1 MASRNPSPASL
12 STPLLSDSISPT
24 PTTNGHAGHH
34 NHDDDDEESPTVCGG
49 DGGGGGDPFAFLSED
64 RPAWWSPRGVS
75 PADPFRNGTPGWCG
89 AYELVRALVC
99 APVAAARLVLF
110 GLSIAVGYAATWVAL
125 RGWVDVRERAAQEG
139 AGPMPAWRRRLMWIT
154 RISARCI
161 LFSFG
166 YHWIRRKGKP
176 APRELAP
183 IVVSNHV
190 SYIEPIYFFYELF
203 PTIVSSDSHDSIP
216 FVGTIIRAMQV
227 IYVDRFSPASR
238 KSAVNEI
245 KRKAACNSFP
255 RVLLFPEGTTTNG
268 RFLISFQHGAF
279 IPGYPVQ
286 PVIVRYPHVHFDQ
299 SWGNISLGKL
309 MFKMFTQFHNF
320 MEVEYLPVVY
330 PPEIKQENALHF
342 AENTSY
348 AMAHALNVIPTS
360 YSYGDS
366 MIMARAVE
374 DGKVNCS
381 NYMVEMAWVKETYGV
396 STSEAMALL
405 EDFLCMSPDKDGRV
419 NAQDF
424 WAHFGLNC
432 TPLCKKIFQ
441 YFDFEAKESITFRQ
455 FLIGCAHLRKQPS
468 FQDACETAFERCR
481 NPLTSHIGREQ
492 LADVLRSSMLELMT
506 DNGMMKLFKTLD
518 VDDDDGISKD
528 DLMASLRKLPFMI
541 ALFAGRIN
549 GEVYIE
555 IV

>member
-1 MASRNPSPASL
+1 MASRNPSASPTSL
-12 STPLLSDSISPT
+12 STPLLSDSI
-24 PTTNGHAGHH
+24 TTTRVANGHARHQGDSQA
-34 NHDDDDEESPTVCGG
+34 DDAASVC
-49 DGGGGGDPFAFLSED
+49 GGGDPFAFLSED
-64 RPAWWSPRGVS
+64 RPPQLRGSSPS
-75 PADPFRNGTPGWCG
+75 DPFLNGTPAWGG
-89 AYELVRALVC
+89 VYELLKLLLC
-99 APVAAARLVLF
+99 APVAAVRLVLF

-125 RGWVDVRERAAQEG
+125 RGWTDLRERTKEG
-139 AGPMPAWRRRLMWIT
+139 ASPMPAWRRRLMWIT

-166 YHWIRRKGKP
+166 YHWIRKKGRP

-183 IVVSNHV
+183 IVVSNHI

-238 KSAVNEI
+238 RAAVNEI

-286 PVIVRYPHVHFDQ
+286 PIVVRYPHVHFDQ

-320 MEVEYLPVVY
+320 MEVEYLPVIY

-366 MIMARAVE
+366 MIMARAAE
-374 DGKVNCS
+374 AGKVNCS
-381 NYMVEMAWVKETYGV
+381 NYMVEMTWVKEMYGV
-396 STSEAMALL
+396 NTSEAMALL
-405 EDFLCMSPDKDGRV
+405 EHFLAMNPDKDGRV

-424 WAHFGLNC
+424 WALFGLNC
-432 TPLCKKIFQ
+432 SHLCKKIFH
-441 YFDFEAKESITFRQ
+441 YFDFDDKESVTFRQ
-455 FLIGCAHLRKQPS
+455 FLVGCAHLRKQPL
-468 FQDACETAFERCR
+468 FQGACETAFEKCR
-481 NPLTSHIGREQ
+481 DPITSDISREQ
-492 LADVLRSSMLELMT
+492 LADVLRSSMRQLTDDEMT
-506 DNGMMKLFKTLD
+506 KLFKTLD
-518 VDDDDGISKD
+518 VDDDDRISKD
-528 DLMASLRKLPFMI
+528 DLMACLATLPFLI

>member
-1 MASRNPSPASL
+1 MASPNPSPTSL
-12 STPLLSDSISPT
+12 SAPLLSSDSIT
-24 PTTNGHAGHH
+24 PTVANGHAHRHH
-34 NHDDDDEESPTVCGG
+34 HHRGDDDDASVCDGE
-49 DGGGGGDPFAFLSED
+49 GGGGEPFAFLSED
-64 RPAWWSPRGVS
+64 GSPWRGRAS
-75 PADPFRNGTPGWCG
+75 PADPFLNGTPAWCG
-89 AYELVRALVC
+89 AYELVKVLVC
-99 APVAAARLVLF
+99 APVAALRLVLF
-110 GLSIAVGYAATWVAL
+110 GVSIAVGYAATWVAL
-125 RGWVDVRERAAQEG
+125 RGWVDVRERAQEG

-166 YHWIRRKGKP
+166 YHWIRKKGRP
-176 APRELAP
+176 APRDLAP
-183 IVVSNHV
+183 IVVSNHI

-238 KSAVNEI
+238 KAAVNEI

-268 RFLISFQHGAF
+268 KFLISFQHGAF

-348 AMAHALNVIPTS
+348 AMAHALNAIPTS

-374 DGKVNCS
+374 AGKANCS

-396 STSEAMALL
+396 NTSEAMALL
-405 EDFLCMSPDKDGRV
+405 EDFLAMNPDKDGRV
-419 NAQDF
+419 NAKDF

-432 TPLCKKIFQ
+432 TALCKKIFQ

-455 FLIGCAHLRKQPS
+455 FLVGCAHLRKQPL
-468 FQDACETAFERCR
+468 FQDTCETAFEKCR
-481 NPLTSHIGREQ
+481 HPGASDIGRDQ
-492 LADVLRSSMLELMT
+492 LADVLRSSMLQLT
-506 DNGMMKLFKTLD
+506 DDGMMKLYETLD
-518 VDDDDGISKD
+518 VDDDDRISKD
-528 DLMASLRKLPFMI
+528 DLMASLAKLPFMI

>member
-34 NHDDDDEESPTVCGG
+34 NHDNDDEESPTV
-49 DGGGGGDPFAFLSED
+49 
-64 RPAWWSPRGVS
+64 
-75 PADPFRNGTPGWCG
+75 
-89 AYELVRALVC
+89 
-99 APVAAARLVLF
+99 LVLF

-528 DLMASLRKLPFMI
+528 DLMASLTKLPFMI

>member
-1 MASRNPSPASL
+1 MASTSPTPASL
-12 STPLLSDSISPT
+12 STPLLSDSIAPAA
-24 PTTNGHAGHH
+24 NGHATNHRHSHH
-34 NHDDDDEESPTVCGG
+34 HDDSDGAAAAASVCCDD
-49 DGGGGGDPFAFLSED
+49 GGDPFAFLAED
-64 RPAWWSPRGVS
+64 RPPRDRGAPS
-75 PADPFRNGTPGWCG
+75 PADPFRNGTPAWGGG
-89 AYELVRALVC
+89 AYAWARTLLLL
-99 APVAAARLVLF
+99 PVAAVRLVLF
-110 GLSIAVGYAATWVAL
+110 GLAIAIGYAATWVAL
-125 RGWVDVRERAAQEG
+125 RGWANTHGRPREG
-139 AGPMPAWRRRLMWIT
+139 GGPMPAWRRRLMWIT

-166 YHWIRRKGKP
+166 YHWIRKKGRP

-183 IVVSNHV
+183 IVVSNHI
-190 SYIEPIYFFYELF
+190 SYIEPIFFFYELF
-203 PTIVSSDSHDSIP
+203 PTIVSSESHDALP

-238 KSAVNEI
+238 KAAVNEI

-286 PVIVRYPHVHFDQ
+286 PVVVRYPHVHFDQ
-299 SWGNISLGKL
+299 SWGNISLLKL

-342 AENTSY
+342 AEDTSY
-348 AMAHALNVIPTS
+348 AMARALNVLPTS

-374 DGKVNCS
+374 AGKI
-381 NYMVEMAWVKETYGV
+381 YGV
-396 STSEAMALL
+396 STAEAMELL
-405 EDFLCMSPDKDGRV
+405 EHFLAMNPDNDGRV
-419 NAQDF
+419 KAEDF
-424 WAHFGLNC
+424 WAHFGLDC
-432 TPLCKKIFQ
+432 SPLCKKIFH
-441 YFDFEAKESITFRQ
+441 YFDLGIKESITFRQ
-455 FLIGCAHLRKQPS
+455 FLVGCAHLRKQPL
-468 FQDACETAFERCR
+468 FQGSCETAFEKCR
-481 NPLTSHIGREQ
+481 DPETSEISRAQ
-492 LADVLRSSMLELMT
+492 LADILRSSMLLPSDDKMVE
-506 DNGMMKLFKTLD
+506 LFKTFD
-518 VDDDDGISKD
+518 IDGDEKISRDDFMTCLG
-528 DLMASLRKLPFMI
+528 RFPFLI
-541 ALFAGRIN
+541 AFFAARIN

>member
-1 MASRNPSPASL
+1 MAAPTPASL
-12 STPLLSDSISPT
+12 STPLLADSIALARAA
-24 PTTNGHAGHH
+24 NGHANHH
-34 NHDDDDEESPTVCGG
+34 RQDDDAASHRDAAASVSDC
-49 DGGGGGDPFAFLSED
+49 GGDPFAFLSEGG
-64 RPAWWSPRGVS
+64 PPRARGAS
-75 PADPFRNGTPGWCG
+75 PADPFRNGTPAWCG
-89 AYELVRALVC
+89 GGLYGWLKTLLC

-110 GLSIAVGYAATWVAL
+110 GLAIAVGYAATWVAL
-125 RGWVDVRERAAQEG
+125 RGWADAGSRPREG
-139 AGPMPAWRRRLMWIT
+139 TGPMPAWRRRLMWVT

-166 YHWIRRKGKP
+166 YHWIKRKGRP

-190 SYIEPIYFFYELF
+190 SYIEPIFFFYELF
-203 PTIVSSDSHDSIP
+203 PTIVSSESHDAIP

-238 KSAVNEI
+238 KAAVNEI

-286 PVIVRYPHVHFDQ
+286 PVVIRYPHVHFDQ

-320 MEVEYLPVVY
+320 MEVEYLPVTY

-348 AMAHALNVIPTS
+348 AMAHALNVLPTS

-366 MIMARAVE
+366 MIMARAAE
-374 DGKVNCS
+374 AGKANCS
-381 NYMVEMAWVKETYGV
+381 NYMVEMAWVKEIYGV
-396 STSEAMALL
+396 STAEAMELL
-405 EDFLCMSPDKDGRV
+405 EHFLAMNPDNDGRV
-419 NAQDF
+419 KAQDF
-424 WAHFGLNC
+424 WALFGLDC
-432 TPLCKKIFQ
+432 SPLCKKIFH
-441 YFDFEAKESITFRQ
+441 YFDFDNKESITFRQ
-455 FLIGCAHLRKQPS
+455 FLVGCAHLRKQPL
-468 FQDACETAFERCR
+468 FQGACETAFDKCR
-481 NPLTSHIGREQ
+481 DPEAADISRAQ
-492 LADVLRSSMLELMT
+492 LADALRLSMLLSS
-506 DNGMMKLFKTLD
+506 DDGMLKLFKTFDLD
-518 VDDDDGISKD
+518 GDDKISKD
-528 DLMASLRKLPFMI
+528 DFLSCLARLPFMI
-541 ALFAGRIN
+541 ALFAAPIN

>member
-1 MASRNPSPASL
+1 MASRNHGPSPTSL
-12 STPLLSDSISPT
+12 STPLLSDSIAPA
-24 PTTNGHAGHH
+24 PAVNGRD
-34 NHDDDDEESPTVCGG
+34 HDAASTCD
-49 DGGGGGDPFAFLSED
+49 GDPFAFLSED
-64 RPAWWSPRGVS
+64 RPPRDRGPS
-75 PADPFRNGTPGWCG
+75 PADPFRNATPEWAGGLYGW
-89 AYELVRALVC
+89 VRTLLC
-99 APVAAARLVLF
+99 TPLAAVRLVLF
-110 GLSIAVGYAATWVAL
+110 GLAIAVGYAATWVAL
-125 RGWVDVRERAAQEG
+125 RGWADVQNRPREG

-166 YHWIRRKGKP
+166 YHWIRKKGRP

-190 SYIEPIYFFYELF
+190 SYIDPIFYFYELF
-203 PTIVSSDSHDSIP
+203 PTIVSSESHDALP

-227 IYVDRFSPASR
+227 IYVDRFSPTSR
-238 KSAVNEI
+238 KAAVNEI

-286 PVIVRYPHVHFDQ
+286 PVVVRYPHVHFDQ
-299 SWGNISLGKL
+299 SWGNISLLKL

-320 MEVEYLPVVY
+320 MEVEYLPVVF
-330 PPEIKQENALHF
+330 PPEIKQENVLHF

-348 AMAHALNVIPTS
+348 AMAQALNVLPTS

-374 DGKVNCS
+374 AGKENCS
-381 NYMVEMAWVKETYGV
+381 SYMVEMAWVKDIYGV
-396 STSEAMALL
+396 STAEAMELL
-405 EDFLCMSPDKDGRV
+405 ECFLMMNPDSNGRV
-419 NAQDF
+419 RVQDF
-424 WAHFGLNC
+424 WALFGLDC
-432 TPLCKKIFQ
+432 SPLCKKIFH
-441 YFDFEAKESITFRQ
+441 YFDFDNKESITFRQ
-455 FLIGCAHLRKQPS
+455 FLIGCAHLRKQPL
-468 FQDACETAFERCR
+468 FQCACATAFEKCR
-481 NPLTSHIGREQ
+481 DPETSEISQAQ
-492 LADVLRSSMLELMT
+492 LADVLRLSMLLPS
-506 DNGMMKLFKTLD
+506 DDGMMKLFRTFDIDNDEKISR
-518 VDDDDGISKD
+518 DDFVTCLSKF
-528 DLMASLRKLPFMI
+528 PFLI
-541 ALFAGRIN
+541 ALFAGPVN

>member
-381 NYMVEMAWVKETYGV
+381 NYMVEMAWVKE
-396 STSEAMALL
+396 
-405 EDFLCMSPDKDGRV
+405 
-419 NAQDF
+419 
-424 WAHFGLNC
+424 
-432 TPLCKKIFQ
+432 IFQ

>member
-1 MASRNPSPASL
+1 MASTSPRPASL
-12 STPLLSDSISPT
+12 STPLLSGSIAPARAA
-24 PTTNGHAGHH
+24 NGHANSHSHRHH
-34 NHDDDDEESPTVCGG
+34 HDDSDAAASVCDD
-49 DGGGGGDPFAFLSED
+49 GGGDPFAFLSED
-64 RPAWWSPRGVS
+64 RPPRDRGVS
-75 PADPFRNGTPGWCG
+75 PADPFRNATPAWGGGVYAW
-89 AYELVRALVC
+89 ARTLLLL
-99 APVAAARLVLF
+99 PVAALRLAMF
-110 GLSIAVGYAATWVAL
+110 GLAIAIGYAATWVAL
-125 RGWVDVRERAAQEG
+125 RGWADVQERPREG

-166 YHWIRRKGKP
+166 YHWIRKKGRP

-183 IVVSNHV
+183 IVVSNHI
-190 SYIEPIYFFYELF
+190 SYIEPIFFFYELF
-203 PTIVSSDSHDSIP
+203 PTIVSSESHDALP

-238 KSAVNEI
+238 KAAVNEI

-286 PVIVRYPHVHFDQ
+286 PVVVRYPHVHFDQ
-299 SWGNISLGKL
+299 SWGNISLLKL

-348 AMAHALNVIPTS
+348 AMARALNVLPTS

-374 DGKVNCS
+374 AGKANCS
-381 NYMVEMAWVKETYGV
+381 NYVVQMAWVKDMYGV
-396 STSEAMALL
+396 NTAEAMELL
-405 EDFLCMSPDKDGRV
+405 ENFLAMNPDSDGHV
-419 NAQDF
+419 KAQEF
-424 WAHFGLNC
+424 WAHFGLDC
-432 TPLCKKIFQ
+432 SPLCKKIFH
-441 YFDFEAKESITFRQ
+441 YFNSGITDSITFRQ
-455 FLIGCAHLRKQPS
+455 FLVGCAHLRKQPL
-468 FQDACETAFERCR
+468 FQGACETAFEKCR
-481 NPLTSHIGREQ
+481 DPETSDISRGQ
-492 LADVLRSSMLELMT
+492 LADVLRLSMLLPS
-506 DNGMMKLFKTLD
+506 DDGMLRLFKTFD
-518 VDDDDGISKD
+518 VDGDEKISRDDFLTCLG
-528 DLMASLRKLPFMI
+528 RFPFLI
-541 ALFAGRIN
+541 AFFAAPIN

>member
-1 MASRNPSPASL
+1 MASTSPTPTSL
-12 STPLLSDSISPT
+12 STPLLSGSVAPSRAA
-24 PTTNGHAGHH
+24 TNGHANNHRHG
-34 NHDDDDEESPTVCGG
+34 HDDSDAAASVCG
-49 DGGGGGDPFAFLSED
+49 DGGDPFAFLSED
-64 RPAWWSPRGVS
+64 RPPRDRGPS
-75 PADPFRNGTPGWCG
+75 PADPFRNGTPAWGGGVYAW
-89 AYELVRALVC
+89 ARTLLLL
-99 APVAAARLVLF
+99 PVAALRLALF
-110 GLSIAVGYAATWVAL
+110 GLSIAIGYAATWVAL
-125 RGWVDVRERAAQEG
+125 RGWADVQGRPREG
-139 AGPMPAWRRRLMWIT
+139 AGPMPALRRRLMWIT

-166 YHWIRRKGKP
+166 YHWIRKKGRP

-183 IVVSNHV
+183 IVVSNHI
-190 SYIEPIYFFYELF
+190 SYIEPIFFFYELF
-203 PTIVSSDSHDSIP
+203 PTIVSSESHDALP

-238 KSAVNEI
+238 KAAVNEI

-286 PVIVRYPHVHFDQ
+286 PVVVRYPHVHFDQ
-299 SWGNISLGKL
+299 SWGNISLLKL

-348 AMAHALNVIPTS
+348 AMARALNALPTS

-374 DGKVNCS
+374 AGKVNCS
-381 NYMVEMAWVKETYGV
+381 SYMVEMAWVKDMYGV
-396 STSEAMALL
+396 NTAEAMELL
-405 EDFLCMSPDKDGRV
+405 EHFLAMNPDSDGCV
-419 NAQDF
+419 KAQDF
-424 WAHFGLNC
+424 WAHFGLDC
-432 TPLCKKIFQ
+432 SPLCKKIFH
-441 YFDFEAKESITFRQ
+441 YFGYSIKDSITFRQ
-455 FLIGCAHLRKQPS
+455 FLVGCAHLKKQPL
-468 FQDACETAFERCR
+468 FQGACETAFEKCR
-481 NPLTSHIGREQ
+481 DPETSDISRGQ
-492 LADVLRSSMLELMT
+492 LADILRLSMLLPS
-506 DNGMMKLFKTLD
+506 DDGMLKLFNTFD
-518 VDDDDGISKD
+518 VDGDEKISRDDFIRCLG
-528 DLMASLRKLPFMI
+528 RFPFLI
-541 ALFAGRIN
+541 AFFAAPIN

>member
-1 MASRNPSPASL
+1 MASTSPSPASL
-12 STPLLSDSISPT
+12 FTPLLSGSVAPARAA
-24 PTTNGHAGHH
+24 NGHANNHRHH
-34 NHDDDDEESPTVCGG
+34 GDSDGAAAVSVCDD
-49 DGGGGGDPFAFLSED
+49 GGGDPFAFLSED
-64 RPAWWSPRGVS
+64 RPPQDRGPS
-75 PADPFRNGTPGWCG
+75 PADPFRNGTPAWGGGVYAW
-89 AYELVRALVC
+89 ARTLLL
-99 APVAAARLVLF
+99 APVAAVRLVLF
-110 GLSIAVGYAATWVAL
+110 GLAIAIGYAATWVAL
-125 RGWVDVRERAAQEG
+125 RGWADVQDRPREG

-166 YHWIRRKGKP
+166 YHWIRKKGRP

-190 SYIEPIYFFYELF
+190 SYIEPIFFFYELF
-203 PTIVSSDSHDSIP
+203 PTIVASESHDALP

-238 KSAVNEI
+238 KAAVNEI

-286 PVIVRYPHVHFDQ
+286 PVVVRYPHVHFDQ
-299 SWGNISLGKL
+299 SWGNISLLKL

-342 AENTSY
+342 AENTNY
-348 AMAHALNVIPTS
+348 AMARALNVLPTS

-374 DGKVNCS
+374 AGKANCS
-381 NYMVEMAWVKETYGV
+381 NYMVEMAWVKDMYGV
-396 STSEAMALL
+396 STAEAMELL
-405 EDFLCMSPDKDGRV
+405 EHFLAMNPDS
-419 NAQDF
+419 
-424 WAHFGLNC
+424 
-432 TPLCKKIFQ
+432 
-441 YFDFEAKESITFRQ
+441 E
-455 FLIGCAHLRKQPS
+455 
-468 FQDACETAFERCR
+468 
-481 NPLTSHIGREQ
+481 
-492 LADVLRSSMLELMT
+492 
-506 DNGMMKLFKTLD
+506 
-518 VDDDDGISKD
+518 
-528 DLMASLRKLPFMI
+528 
-541 ALFAGRIN
+541 
-549 GEVYIE
+549 
-555 IV
+555 